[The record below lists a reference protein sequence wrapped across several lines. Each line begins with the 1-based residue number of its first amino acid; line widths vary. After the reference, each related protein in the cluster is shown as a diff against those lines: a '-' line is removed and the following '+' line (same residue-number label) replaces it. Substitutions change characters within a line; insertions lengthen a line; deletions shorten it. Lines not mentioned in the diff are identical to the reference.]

1 MKRRTF
7 LAAAT
12 LAAPAIRKAAAQTAA
27 TLAAPTRNE
36 TLVLV
41 QEYGPNSLDMMGLG
55 ASQPVNGVSLNCYD
69 TLVRF
74 KRVPTPDGVM
84 SIDINTVE
92 PALATSWQTASDGM
106 SCTFKLREDARF
118 HSKRPV
124 TAADVKWS
132 LDRAV
137 SIGGFATTQMAAGS
151 LEKPEQFVA
160 VDEKTF
166 RIDFLRRD
174 KLTMPDLAVTIPFV
188 IDSELAKANSGGDPW
203 AKDYLKNNIAGGGGF
218 KVEAWRPGTETVY
231 VRNDDWKNGPL
242 PTLRRVIARDIPS
255 PSTRRALLERGDA
268 DISYGLPPKDF
279 KDLAEGGKIKVAAV
293 PVPNAIWYVALNS
306 AVGPFT
312 DVRLR
317 QAVAWAMPYEKMMS
331 AALYGRGV
339 PMWGGPDK
347 ITSTAWP
354 QPSHYTTNIE
364 KAKALV
370 AAAGGPFSTTLLFD
384 AGSGTI
390 AEPMSILLQESLAQI
405 GIKVEI
411 QKIPGANFRGEVNK
425 KTAPMVI
432 NRFGGWLDYPDYFFF
447 WNYHGNNSIFNIA
460 SYQNKA
466 MDTLID
472 GARFAP
478 DKATY
483 DTDVRG
489 FLQIGMDEVPM
500 VPICQ
505 PLHDVAMQK
514 YMGGY
519 QYWPCREPDFRFL
532 TKNA

>member
-1 MKRRTF
+1 MKRRSF
-7 LAAAT
+7 LKAAT
-12 LAAPAIRKAAAQTAA
+12 ASAALTAPAVRKAAAQ
-27 TLAAPTRNE
+27 AAPTRNE

-41 QEYGPNSLDMMGLG
+41 QEYGPNSMDMQGIG
-55 ASQPVNGVSLNCYD
+55 ASQPVNGVALNCYD

-74 KRVPTPDGVM
+74 KRVPFADGVM
-84 SIDINTVE
+84 SVDINQLE

-137 SIGGFATTQMAAGS
+137 TIGGFATTQMAAGS

-166 RIDFLRRD
+166 RIDFLRKD
-174 KLTMPDLAVTIPFV
+174 KLTMPDLGVTIPFV
-188 IDSELAKANSGGDPW
+188 FDSETAKANSGGDPL
-203 AKDYLKNNIAGGGGF
+203 AKDYLKNNICGGGAF
-218 KVEAWRPGTETVY
+218 KVEAWRPGTETIY
-231 VRNDDWKNGPL
+231 TRNDDWKNGPM

-255 PSTRRALLERGDA
+255 PSTRRALIERGDA

-279 KDLAEGGKIKVAAV
+279 KDLADAGKVRVAAV
-293 PVPNAIWYVALNS
+293 PIPNAIWYVALNS
-306 AVGPFT
+306 ANPPFN

-317 QAVAWAMPYEKMMS
+317 QAVAYAIPYEKIMQ
-331 AALYGRGV
+331 AALFGRGV
-339 PMWGGPDK
+339 PMFGGPEK
-347 ITSTAWP
+347 VTSTAWP
-354 QPSHYTTNIE
+354 QPSSYTTNIE

-370 AAAGGPFSTTLLFD
+370 QAAGGGFSTMLLFD

-390 AEPMSILLQESLAQI
+390 AEPMAVLVQESLALI

-411 QKIPGANFRGEVNK
+411 NKIPGANFRGELNK

-432 NRFGGWLDYPDYFFF
+432 NRFGGWLDYPDYFYF
-447 WNYHGNNSIFNIA
+447 WNYHGNNSIFNVA
-460 SYQNKA
+460 SYQNKEV
-466 MDTLID
+466 DKFID
-472 GARFAP
+472 AARFAP
-478 DKATY
+478 DQAAYEANVK
-483 DTDVRG
+483 G
-489 FLQIGMDEVPM
+489 FLQIGLTDVPM
-500 VPICQ
+500 IPICQ